1 MIKGSAH
8 YEIPILPIAIFAYL
22 ACDKLKLNQALRD
35 NHDDPAN
42 Y

>member
-1 MIKGSAH
+1 MIKDSTH
-8 YEIPILPIAIFAYL
+8 YENLILPIAMFAYL

>member
-1 MIKGSAH
+1 MIKDSTH
-8 YEIPILPIAIFAYL
+8 YESLILPIAMFPYL
-22 ACDKLKLNQALRD
+22 ACDKLKLNRALYG